1 MSDTCTEEIAPPQSV
16 ASEKSRLCTI
26 LTWFWADLI
35 VVALAIA
42 LWLPRLSGPI
52 DLRWDAGVYY
62 VLGTSLATGHG
73 YRLLSEPGAPEALQ
87 YPPLLPAIVAV
98 YEKAL
103 GSTDAAVVGPWLRIS
118 YAILFSVYGLAAL
131 ALARRYL
138 PPVFAFAATALCL
151 LHFETI
157 FLSDLL
163 FTELPFALVSVTF
176 ALVTVNGSPAS
187 RLRGMASYALA
198 AAGFLLRTAGVVLLA
213 AWVLEAL
220 RLRRWRLVIWR
231 SALALLPIIAWQAH
245 VMRVRAS
252 DEYAHPAY
260 QYQRA
265 SYQYYNVSYAE
276 NARLIDPF
284 HPELGKMSSAAFI
297 RRVATNLPKVAL
309 AFGQAVSTRE
319 LEWRLIVQHLQRHLL
334 GRPILPAAV
343 AIAPILGLAALVLG
357 GLLLLIRKRAWIM
370 VFIILGSVA
379 LVLTTPWPAQFN
391 RYLMPLEAFL
401 SICVFMALSQI
412 AASLQR
418 RDAWASNLARGGLI
432 GVVTLMFGT
441 ASYTSV
447 RQFYYRGKGEG
458 IVIGEDTARY
468 HLFAH
473 DTSWQDWEE
482 AAAWIDTQTPRNAI
496 VATSAPHFL
505 YLRTGRLAVL
515 PPMESD
521 PVRARL
527 LLDSVPVSYV
537 IVDNW
542 EFLDLSR
549 RYARPAME
557 SNPAD
562 WEVVQSIN
570 RTQIYRRLHPPA
582 VTDLH

>member
-1 MSDTCTEEIAPPQSV
+1 MSDTCTEEMAPSESV
-16 ASEKSRLCTI
+16 SLPSEKNRVRTI
-26 LTWFWADLI
+26 LTWYWAELI
-35 VVALAIA
+35 VVGLAIA

-73 YRLLSEPGAPEALQ
+73 YRILSEPGAPQALQ
-87 YPPLLPAIVAV
+87 YPPLLPAIVAA

-103 GSTDAAVVGPWLRIS
+103 GSADAAVVGPWLRIS
-118 YAILFSVYGLAAL
+118 YAILFLMYGLAAL
-131 ALARRYL
+131 TLAKRYL
-138 PPVFAFAATALCL
+138 SPVLAFGATALCL

-163 FTELPFALVSVTF
+163 FTELPFALVSVAF
-176 ALVTVNGSPAS
+176 ALVTVNGTPAS
-187 RLRGMASYALA
+187 RLRGVASYALA

-213 AWVLEAL
+213 AWILEAL
-220 RLRRWRLVIWR
+220 RRRRWRLVIWR
-231 SALALLPIIAWQAH
+231 SVLALLPIIAWQAH
-245 VMRVRAS
+245 VLRVRAS
-252 DEYAHPAY
+252 DEYVHPAY

-284 HPELGKMSSAAFI
+284 HPELGKMSSAAFVW
-297 RRVATNLPKVAL
+297 RLATNLPKVAFAL
-309 AFGQAVSTRE
+309 GEAVSTRE
-319 LEWRLIVQHLQRHLL
+319 LEWRLIVQHLQRRILK
-334 GRPILPAAV
+334 RPILPGAV
-343 AIAPILGLAALVLG
+343 AIVPILGLAALVLG
-357 GLLLLIRKRAWIM
+357 GLLLLIRKHAWTM

-412 AASLQR
+412 ATSLQR

-432 GVVTLMFGT
+432 GVVALMFGT
-441 ASYTSV
+441 ASYAALM
-447 RQFYYRGKGEG
+447 QFYYRAKPEG
-458 IVIGEDTARY
+458 TVIGENTASY

-473 DTSWQDWEE
+473 DRSWQDWEE

-527 LLDSVPVSYV
+527 LLESVPVSYV
-537 IVDNW
+537 LVDNW

-557 SNPAD
+557 LSL
-562 WEVVQSIN
+562 IH
-570 RTQIYRRLHPPA
+570 I
-582 VTDLH
+582 

>member
-1 MSDTCTEEIAPPQSV
+1 MVPSQSV
-16 ASEKSRLCTI
+16 RLTSEKNRVRTI
-26 LTWFWADLI
+26 LTWYWGELI
-35 VVALAIA
+35 VVALAVA

-73 YRLLSEPGAPEALQ
+73 YRVLSEPGAPEALQ

-118 YAILFSVYGLAAL
+118 YAILFLIYGLAAL
-131 ALARRYL
+131 TLAKRYL

-151 LHFETI
+151 LHFQTI

-163 FTELPFALVSVTF
+163 FTELPFAFVSVIF
-176 ALVTVNGSPAS
+176 ALVTVNGSSAS
-187 RLRGMASYALA
+187 RLRGIASYALA

-220 RLRRWRLVIWR
+220 CRRRWRLAIWR

-276 NARLIDPF
+276 NAALIDPF
-284 HPELGKMSSAAFI
+284 HPELGKMSPAAFAQ
-297 RRVATNLPKVAL
+297 RLATNLPKVAL
-309 AFGQAVSTRE
+309 AFGQAVSTRD
-319 LEWRLIVQHLQRHLL
+319 LEWRQIVQHLQRRTL

-343 AIAPILGLAALVLG
+343 AMVPVLGLAALVLG
-357 GLLLLIRKRAWIM
+357 GLLLLIRKHAWIM
-370 VFIILGSVA
+370 VFIILGSVG

-391 RYLMPLEAFL
+391 RYLTPLEAFL

-418 RDAWASNLARGGLI
+418 GDAWANNLARGGLI
-432 GVVTLMFGT
+432 GIVSLMFGT
-441 ASYTSV
+441 ATYTSL
-447 RQFYYRGKGEG
+447 RQFYYRAKPDG
-458 IVIGEDTARY
+458 IVIGENTASY

-473 DTSWQDWEE
+473 DSSWQDWEK
-482 AAAWIDTQTPRNAI
+482 AAAWIDTQTPRNSI

-505 YLRTGRLAVL
+505 YLHTGRLAVL

-521 PVRARL
+521 PVRARHL
-527 LLDSVPVSYV
+527 LESVPVSYV

-542 EFLDLSR
+542 KFLDLSR

-557 SNPAD
+557 SNSAD
-562 WEVVQSIN
+562 WVVAQSIKG
-570 RTQIYRRLHPPA
+570 TQIYRRPHAPG